1 MCVCVYIHTYVHIIY
16 IYIYGRFCHFLQ
28 SKLTDPRLE
37 GRHCVYYSEVLSLL
51 ALLVQILTPE
61 QRWKAGTVFITRR
74 YSVYLLYWYKY

>member
-1 MCVCVYIHTYVHIIY
+1 MYTYR
-16 IYIYGRFCHFLQ
+16 RFCHFLQ

-61 QRWKAGTVFITRR
+61 ARR
-74 YSVYLLYWYKY
+74 AALERCVLLYWYKSTCFTWYKSTNKD